1 MSDSKV
7 IGILKQNVKEKNV
20 QIEELT
26 KRNKLLTYQLEDMN
40 QSRKSESGN
49 LDKSSLSEKNE
60 KEKENF
66 VKKLNEISKL
76 LMNE

>member
-1 MSDSKV
+1 
-7 IGILKQNVKEKNV
+7 
-20 QIEELT
+20 
-26 KRNKLLTYQLEDMN
+26 MN

-49 LDKSSLSEKNE
+49 LEKSSLSEKNE

>member
-49 LDKSSLSEKNE
+49 LEKSSLSEKNE